1 MLIFIIF
8 RLFGTKC
15 EKCHHS
21 FGKNDFV
28 MRAKT
33 KMFHLE
39 CFRCAACRR
48 HLGEYWPVSYFDY
61 MRSASVPGDEF
72 ALHGDGIYCKD
83 DHELFERCEDN
94 NNLDPK
100 HQSKIKTELDDFRDN
115 LSDLGREDDS
125 YR

>member
-1 MLIFIIF
+1 
-8 RLFGTKC
+8 
-15 EKCHHS
+15 
-21 FGKNDFV
+21 

-48 HLGEYWPVSYFDY
+48 HLGEYLPVTYFDY
-61 MRSASVPGDEF
+61 LRSASVPGDEF